1 MSIIVLGPSTPL
13 SPALFEHGA
22 DVVTGFVA
30 SDPTGLFE
38 TLSGHTQAGMYDYGY
53 RVEQRRVVA
62 PHRRAVEE
70 T

>member
-30 SDPTGLFE
+30 SDPAELFE
-38 TLSGHTQAGMYDYGY
+38 TLGGHTQAGMYDYGY
-53 RVEQRRVVA
+53 RMEQRRVVA
-62 PHRRAVEE
+62 PHGHAVDEA
-70 T
+70 